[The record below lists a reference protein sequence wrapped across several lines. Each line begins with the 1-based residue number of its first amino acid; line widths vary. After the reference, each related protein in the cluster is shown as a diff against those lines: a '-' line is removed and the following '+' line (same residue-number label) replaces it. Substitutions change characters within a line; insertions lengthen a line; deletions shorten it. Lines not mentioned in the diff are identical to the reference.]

1 MRWPVGLT
9 GWLNTAQ
16 TECLA
21 QPIGCLTGLCRLIE
35 SPRESIAE
43 PNPSLPSPGGALH
56 RSFGTVNVKNL
67 KIAIGADHGGF
78 ELKGQLLGFLR
89 DKGCSVQD
97 CGTHSKE
104 AVDYPRIAYTVA
116 RLVAGGQCDFGI
128 MIDGAGIGSA
138 MTANKVRGVRAA
150 ACYNVAL
157 ARNSRQH
164 NDANVLTLGA
174 GQTNLEQATQ
184 IVEAFLTE
192 QCVEERQLKRVHLI
206 NAVQEGPI
214 EVGPHQAT
222 LLSGVGEPRVT
233 PPPPSLDSIAKP
245 DLEKIA
251 HRVQELLAT
260 QHAPVAAHAAPPS
273 LDIPQLIDHTILRP
287 DTTRTDIEQ
296 LCREAR
302 QYKFYSVCVNP
313 TWVSLAR
320 QLLDGSGVK
329 VCCVVG
335 FPLGAQPPESKS
347 MEARAA
353 IRQGAKEIDMV
364 INVGA
369 LKSGDDTL
377 VLRDIRSVVEAC
389 RDGSAK
395 CKVILETSLLKND
408 EKVRACEL
416 ALKARADFVKTS
428 TGFSTGGATV
438 EDVAL
443 MSRMVRD
450 KGLGVKASGGVR
462 SLADLRRM
470 VQAGATRIGTSSG
483 IKILQEVAG
492 QEVSSGGTKY

>member
-1 MRWPVGLT
+1 M
-9 GWLNTAQ
+9 
-16 TECLA
+16 
-21 QPIGCLTGLCRLIE
+21 
-35 SPRESIAE
+35 
-43 PNPSLPSPGGALH
+43 
-56 RSFGTVNVKNL
+56 
-67 KIAIGADHGGF
+67 
-78 ELKGQLLGFLR
+78 
-89 DKGCSVQD
+89 
-97 CGTHSKE
+97 
-104 AVDYPRIAYTVA
+104 
-116 RLVAGGQCDFGI
+116 
-128 MIDGAGIGSA
+128 
-138 MTANKVRGVRAA
+138 RAA
-150 ACYNVAL
+150 ACYSVAL
-157 ARNSRQH
+157 AKNSREH

-174 GQTNLEQATQ
+174 GQTNFEQATP
-184 IVEAFLTE
+184 IVEAFLTSE
-192 QCVEERQLKRVHLI
+192 CVEERHRKRVQLI

-222 LLSGVGEPRVT
+222 LLAGAGEPRPAPT
-233 PPPPSLDSIAKP
+233 EP
-245 DLEKIA
+245 DLEKVA
-251 HRVQELLAT
+251 KRVQELLAA
-260 QHAPVAAHAAPPS
+260 QGKPIVAPPS
-273 LDIPQLIDHTILRP
+273 PPPLNIPQLIDHTILRP
-287 DTTRTDIEQ
+287 DTTRADIEQ

-335 FPLGAQPPESKS
+335 FPLGALPPESKA

-369 LKSGDDTL
+369 LKSGEDAL

-395 CKVILETSLLKND
+395 SKVILETSLLTNE
-408 EKVRACEL
+408 EKARACEL
-416 ALKARADFVKTS
+416 AVKARADFVKTS

-438 EDVAL
+438 EDVAM
-443 MSRMVRD
+443 MSRIVRE

-483 IKILQEVAG
+483 IKILQEAAG
-492 QEVSSGGTKY
+492 QAVTSGGAKY

>member
-1 MRWPVGLT
+1 M
-9 GWLNTAQ
+9 
-16 TECLA
+16 
-21 QPIGCLTGLCRLIE
+21 
-35 SPRESIAE
+35 
-43 PNPSLPSPGGALH
+43 
-56 RSFGTVNVKNL
+56 KNL
-67 KIAIGADHGGF
+67 KLAIGADHGGL
-78 ELKGQLLGFLR
+78 ELKNQLLGFLR
-89 DKGCSVQD
+89 DKGCLIQD

-116 RLVAGGQCDFGI
+116 RLVASGECDRGI

-174 GQTNLEQATQ
+174 GQTDFEQATQ
-184 IVEAFLTE
+184 IVEAFLSE
-192 QCVEERQLKRVHLI
+192 ECVEERHQKRVQLI
-206 NAVQEGPI
+206 NAVQDGPI
-214 EVGPHQAT
+214 EVGAHQAT
-222 LLSGVGEPRVT
+222 LLTGVGEPRVT
-233 PPPPSLDSIAKP
+233 QPPPNLENIAQP

-251 HRVQELLAT
+251 HRVQELMTA
-260 QHAPVAAHAAPPS
+260 QRPPAAGSPAPPP

-287 DTTRTDIEQ
+287 DTTRADIEQ

-302 QYKFYSVCVNP
+302 QYEFFSVCVNP

-335 FPLGAQPPESKS
+335 FPLGAQPPETKS

-395 CKVILETSLLKND
+395 CKVILETSLLKNE
-408 EKVRACEL
+408 EKARACEL
-416 ALKARADFVKTS
+416 AIQARADFVKTS

-443 MSRMVRD
+443 MSRIVRD
-450 KGLGVKASGGVR
+450 KGLRVKASGGIR

-483 IKILQEVAG
+483 IKILQEAAG
-492 QEVSSGGTKY
+492 QAVSSPGATY

>member
-1 MRWPVGLT
+1 LT
-9 GWLNTAQ
+9 
-16 TECLA
+16 
-21 QPIGCLTGLCRLIE
+21 
-35 SPRESIAE
+35 
-43 PNPSLPSPGGALH
+43 
-56 RSFGTVNVKNL
+56 VKDL

-78 ELKGQLLGFLR
+78 ELKKQLLGWLR
-89 DKGCSVQD
+89 DQGCSVQD
-97 CGTHSKE
+97 CGTHSKDP
-104 AVDYPRIAYTVA
+104 VDYPRIAYTVA
-116 RLVAGGQCDFGI
+116 RLVASGQCDRGI

-138 MTANKVRGVRAA
+138 MTANKVCGVRAA
-150 ACYNVAL
+150 ACYSVAL
-157 ARNSRQH
+157 ARNSREH

-174 GQTNLEQATQ
+174 GQTNFEQATP
-184 IVEAFLTE
+184 IVEMFLTTE
-192 QCVEERQLKRVHLI
+192 CVEERHRKRVQLV

-222 LLSGVGEPRVT
+222 LLAGAGEPR
-233 PPPPSLDSIAKP
+233 PAPSEP
-245 DLEKIA
+245 DLEKVA
-251 HRVQELLAT
+251 KRVQELLAA
-260 QHAPVAAHAAPPS
+260 QGKPIAAPPS
-273 LDIPQLIDHTILRP
+273 PPPLNIPQLIDHTILRP
-287 DTTRTDIEQ
+287 DTTRADIEQ

-302 QYKFYSVCVNP
+302 QHKFYSVCVNP

-320 QLLDGSGVK
+320 QLLDSSGVK

-335 FPLGAQPPESKS
+335 FPLGAQPPETKA

-369 LKSGDDTL
+369 LKSGDDAL

-389 RDGSAK
+389 RDGSAR
-395 CKVILETSLLKND
+395 CKVILETSLLANE
-408 EKVRACEL
+408 EKGRACEL
-416 ALKARADFVKTS
+416 AVKARADFVKTS

-443 MSRMVRD
+443 MSRIVRE
-450 KGLGVKASGGVR
+450 KGLGVKASGGIR

-483 IKILQEVAG
+483 IKILQEAAGEVVAADG
-492 QEVSSGGTKY
+492 ARY